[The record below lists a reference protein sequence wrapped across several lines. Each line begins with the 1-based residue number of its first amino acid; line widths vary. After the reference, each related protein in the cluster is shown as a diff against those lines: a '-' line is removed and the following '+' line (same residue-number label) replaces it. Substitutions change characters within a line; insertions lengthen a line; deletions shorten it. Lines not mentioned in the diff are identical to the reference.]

1 MESVMEPDLYSPVL
15 ETGDGA
21 NEEAGWALPFPLGF
35 QVSLAGFLVLE
46 IVLGFGSNLTV
57 LVLYCAQT
65 SLVDSVSNMVTVNL
79 HVLDTLICLL
89 CVPLTVAVLLLP
101 RGRQGALLCSFHE
114 ACVTFSGV
122 ATAVSVLVI
131 SLDRYD
137 MSVRPA
143 RRVLTPPRALL
154 LLAGAWL
161 LSLATFFIPFLEGEL
176 AAAATG
182 PHNRTLPCMGGG
194 PARAV
199 GLAAHCH
206 LLVQIPAFLAA
217 LAVMLVTYARILQ
230 ALSLG
235 IGARRPRR
243 SQRRPNKRQRRR
255 RRRRGGA
262 GAGAGG
268 EGPGGP
274 GGEIRGLAQIP
285 PAPAPALQT
294 SVSVIIAL
302 RRAVR
307 RHRDRR
313 ERQRRVFRMSLL
325 IVSSFLGCWAP
336 LSVGNLLVLCLG
348 PSERLGQLRLCFLAA
363 AYGTT
368 VLHPLLYAFTRQ
380 KLRRALRGQGKRRA
394 VSALQADRAPGAGV
408 LHHAWVG
415 PRKGRAAERPP
426 TSEETD
432 RCLAEPGKS

>member
-235 IGARRPRR
+235 IG
-243 SQRRPNKRQRRR
+243 
-255 RRRRGGA
+255 
-262 GAGAGG
+262 
-268 EGPGGP
+268 
-274 GGEIRGLAQIP
+274 IRGLAQIP